1 MRSTIIA
8 LTAVLLA
15 PGAAIASVASGDL
28 VGNGKLGAAGAAFQ
42 EPQIAPGGDAVVRQR
57 GSSGGNLI
65 LAKGDQSGSGPGAG
79 GQKGQKKGGH
89 KGKQAEGKDNPGKGQ
104 GKGKGNR

>member
-15 PGAAIASVASGDL
+15 PGAAIASVGSGNL
-28 VGNGKLGAAGAAFQ
+28 VGNVKFGAALQ
-42 EPQIAPGGDAVVRQR
+42 EPQIAPGSDALVGQR

-104 GKGKGNR
+104 GQGRGNR

>member
-1 MRSTIIA
+1 MRSTVIA

-15 PGAAIASVASGDL
+15 PTAAMASVASGEL
-28 VGNGKLGAAGAAFQ
+28 VGDSKLRAA
-42 EPQIAPGGDAVVRQR
+42 APGGDAATGQR

-65 LAKGDQSGSGPGAG
+65 LAKGDQSGTGPGIG

-89 KGKQAEGKDNPGKGQ
+89 KGKQAAGKDNPGK
-104 GKGKGNR
+104 KR

>member
-28 VGNGKLGAAGAAFQ
+28 VGNGKLGAASPAIQVPEIG
-42 EPQIAPGGDAVVRQR
+42 PSGDAAVRQR
-57 GSSGGNLI
+57 GSSEGNLI
-65 LAKGDQSGSGPGAG
+65 LAKGDQSGKGPGAG

-104 GKGKGNR
+104 GQGRK

>member
-15 PGAAIASVASGDL
+15 PGAAIASVASGDV
-28 VGNGKLGAAGAAFQ
+28 VGNGKVGAAWPAIQA
-42 EPQIAPGGDAVVRQR
+42 PQIAPSGDAAVGQR

-65 LAKGDQSGSGPGAG
+65 LAKGDQSGSGPGVG

-104 GKGKGNR
+104 GQGRK

>member
-8 LTAVLLA
+8 LTALLLA

-28 VGNGKLGAAGAAFQ
+28 VGNGKLGAAGAAIQ
-42 EPQIAPGGDAVVRQR
+42 EPGGNAASGQR
-57 GSSGGNLI
+57 GSSEGKLI

-104 GKGKGNR
+104 GQGRK